1 MKLCMVKDEIVE
13 ALEKS
18 NPHLRSVDVL
28 DLVNICNEYVEKEKR
43 KISTTKS
50 FVRLVQRYFQAKDQ
64 KLDEVKKLEAQIKRT
79 IKQVLK

>member
-1 MKLCMVKDEIVE
+1 MVKDEIVE

-28 DLVNICNEYVEKEKR
+28 DLVSICNEYVEKEKR
-43 KISTTKS
+43 KINTTKS
-50 FVRLVQRYFQAKDQ
+50 FARLVQRYFQARDQ